1 MYPDLGVLLA
11 IDIGLLV
18 YFLVLYLQVKRMEV
32 REKISNALIESILS
46 DDTREKVLD
55 TRRQLLQRLGKRYK
69 PLYELLGQQLRYLSV
84 LLLVYNITVG
94 VYFLFSLLH

>member
-1 MYPDLGVLLA
+1 MA